1 MSIDLTATRALL
13 WNNHLFGVL
22 EPAELDALLSRAIV
36 RRIARNELVV
46 RRDDPGTGPIIILS
60 GRVRIGVTS
69 ETGKEVT
76 FAVLGPGEVLGEMSF
91 LDGADRCADATAMEA
106 CIVLVIDRERF
117 MRLLRSNP
125 DASLRLAVALC
136 HRLREANTTLEDMT
150 SLNLASRLAKTL
162 LRLAQDH
169 GTASARGIRISV
181 KLSQS
186 DLSSLVG
193 ASRAKVN
200 RQLRQ
205 WEEAGVLQ
213 KDGRCLVISQPN
225 ALASSC

>member
-1 MSIDLTATRALL
+1 MNVDLTATRALL
-13 WNNHLFGVL
+13 CTNHLFGVL
-22 EPAELDALLSRAIV
+22 EPADLDALLSRAIV

-46 RRDDPGTGPIIILS
+46 RRGDPGAGPIIILS
-60 GRVRIGVTS
+60 GRVRISVTS

-76 FAVLGPGEVLGEMSF
+76 FAVLGPGEVLGEMSL
-91 LDGADRCADATAMEA
+91 LDGADRCADATAVEG
-106 CIVLVIDRERF
+106 CVVLVIDRGRF

-125 DASLRLAVALC
+125 DASLRLAAALC
-136 HRLREANTTLEDMT
+136 RRLRESNTAFEDKT

-169 GTASARGIRISV
+169 GTASARGIRIGV

-193 ASRAKVN
+193 ATRAKVN

-213 KDGRCLVISQPN
+213 KEGRCLVISQPD
-225 ALASSC
+225 ALASS